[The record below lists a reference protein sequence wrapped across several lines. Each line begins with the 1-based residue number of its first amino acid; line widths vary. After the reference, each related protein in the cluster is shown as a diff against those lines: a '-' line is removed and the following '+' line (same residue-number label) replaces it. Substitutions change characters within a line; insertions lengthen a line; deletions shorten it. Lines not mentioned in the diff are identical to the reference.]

1 MDQDEVIKKLRSCL
15 ISCKGGIKLE
25 NLRTD
30 YRMITG
36 ELLPFKQL
44 GYSSVEAFVRN
55 VPDVTVTKKNGELF
69 VEALPS
75 KTSAHLTKLVS
86 RQKNAKRK
94 IRPQPKKWTP
104 PRHVKGF
111 SSSSR
116 SFSGSRNN
124 NLNSGFYSSKNNY
137 ISSSNSFT
145 RSTPDKSNSYT
156 DFTRP
161 VPLMETIVQCPYPLN
176 NTKSSFTPTTPPP
189 SICNSPISTFPKRLT
204 DKVTIPSLATVN
216 QSDNCKTIEDVRFKV
231 LNDNT
236 ASSVINQKPKTVES
250 KSSKLS
256 DRLKITPPE
265 TPLPSISNYNNGY
278 TSMST
283 PSIFNV
289 PQDEEVAPPLKAL
302 DSRKELEV
310 RANMLNLPPPIY
322 KMYSK
327 KEKHS
332 VKVTIYA
339 SVKVGSH
346 TFHTYP
352 EDAATEEE
360 AEKIAARLALGHLAK
375 ESTSSEVTTAD
386 AELIKKRILKIITT
400 HHSGVFMHLLPEYYN
415 EQYGETLPHNWQT
428 IIEKCV
434 DINQEKGVG
443 DSTIL
448 CLTSPTLKRLDSNS
462 VLKNIP
468 ENILLTNKKI
478 QLNPIGPATPSI
490 LPVPEAHIWQ
500 VCVTYVVNT
509 VEIWVR
515 LGDDNNEFVDMT
527 NEMTSYYDKLNKPT
541 SSVACVP
548 GDFYAVLEE
557 NYWHRVE
564 CTDYDNET
572 GIATVFFIDQGYVEQ
587 YKSDVLHPLDKK
599 FNTLPFQAIRIG
611 LQGLKEF
618 RDCAQMVTEIENY
631 LLVDQLFYVKVHG
644 MDSDEYGSYVTVTFY
659 DTSKGDEDID
669 VNQILIDKILEVMA
683 VTFKMR
689 VGQLIELN
697 VTHIDEYGKVYTQL
711 NSFTKNILSNEN
723 MFQFATNNIKVNAIN
738 FTKTY
743 LAEWNSQW
751 YRARVTDIPAEQ
763 EVMVFLI
770 DVGKIVL
777 IPRANLFHIDKTSK
791 TLQCIPPQAM
801 QIFLHNIDQSMYNKR
816 FVAKFQ
822 ELVSDTDMLVAR
834 VIRISNSGV
843 PVVEIFK
850 RVGPSNMLASINTS
864 LIYAGELS
872 KIKEDSNNNNKSKKR
887 LDRKSTRAPE
897 IVGKLNPPVIS
908 DIGQY
913 FDVHVTLVAHPGHF
927 IVQPLNNVSQ
937 LREMMIDLRKYYDA
951 NNNPPLESVNE
962 GKLYAGKLQDDWYRV
977 YVTDIISDN
986 DVSVYLCDYGDVTII
1001 SISNLQ
1007 PLMSKFLKLPYQAVK
1022 AKLVGIEPLNVDW
1035 TVTDCVKF
1043 KDLVLDK
1050 DFVSVIVESVF
1061 DSLSPVNG
1069 TMLGLKLID
1078 TSTEKD
1084 IYIDEL
1090 LVEEKRAKY
1099 IEEVE
1104 GLPS

>member
-1 MDQDEVIKKLRSCL
+1 MDKDEVIRKLRSCL

-25 NLRTD
+25 NLRAD
-30 YRMITG
+30 YRVITG
-36 ELLPFKQL
+36 ESLPFKQF
-44 GYSSVEAFVRN
+44 GYSSVENFVRN
-55 VPDVTVTKKNGELF
+55 VPDVIVNKKNGELF
-69 VEALPS
+69 VEAIPS

-86 RQKNAKRK
+86 RQKSTKRK

-111 SSSSR
+111 SYGSR
-116 SFSGSRNN
+116 SN
-124 NLNSGFYSSKNNY
+124 NLNSGLQPARNNY
-137 ISSSNSFT
+137 VSPPSPFT
-145 RSTPDKSNSYT
+145 RSTPDKSNLYT

-176 NTKSSFTPTTPPP
+176 NTKPSFTPTTPPSSP
-189 SICNSPISTFPKRLT
+189 TICTFPKRLT

-216 QSDNCKTIEDVRFKV
+216 QSDNCKTIDVRFKV

-236 ASSVINQKPKTVES
+236 ASSVINQKPKTVEM
-250 KSSKLS
+250 KPSKLS

-265 TPLPSISNYNNGY
+265 TPLPPISNYNNGY
-278 TSMST
+278 TST
-283 PSIFNV
+283 PIPSIFNL
-289 PQDEEVAPPLKAL
+289 PQYEKASLQVAPPLEAV

-310 RANMLNLPPPIY
+310 RANMLNLPAPVY

-327 KEKHS
+327 KDKHS

-339 SVKVGSH
+339 SVKVGTH

-375 ESTSSEVTTAD
+375 ESSSDVTTAD
-386 AELIKKRILKIITT
+386 AELIEKRILKIVTT
-400 HHSGVFMHLLPEYYN
+400 HHSGVFMHLLPECYN
-415 EQYGETLPHNWQT
+415 EQYGEALPHNWQS
-428 IIEKCV
+428 IIQNCV

-443 DSTIL
+443 DSMIL
-448 CLTSPTLKRLDSNS
+448 CLTSPTLKRSDSNS
-462 VLKNIP
+462 ASKNIP

-500 VCVTYVVNT
+500 VYVTYVVNT
-509 VEIWVR
+509 AEIWVR

-527 NEMTSYYDKLNKPT
+527 NEMTSYYDKINKPI

-557 NYWHRVE
+557 NYWHRVQ

-572 GIATVFFIDQGYVEQ
+572 GIATVFFIDEGYMEQ
-587 YKSDVLHPLDKK
+587 YKSDVLHLLDKR
-599 FNTLPFQAIRIG
+599 FNSLPFQAIRVG

-618 RDCAQMVTEIENY
+618 HDCAQIVTEIENY
-631 LLVDQLFYVKVHG
+631 LLVDQLFYVRVHG

-659 DTSKGDEDID
+659 DTSKGDEDVD
-669 VNQILIDKILEVMA
+669 VNQILIDKILEVLA

-711 NSFTKNILSNEN
+711 NSFYKNILCNKN
-723 MFQFATNNIKVNAIN
+723 MFQFATNNTTVNAVN

-743 LAEWNSQW
+743 LVEWNSQW

-763 EVMVFLI
+763 EVAVFLI
-770 DVGKIVL
+770 DIGKTVL
-777 IPRANLFHIDKTSK
+777 IPRENLFHMDKTSK
-791 TLQCIPPQAM
+791 AVQCIPPQAI

-816 FVAKFQ
+816 FVARFQ
-822 ELVSDTDMLVAR
+822 ELVSDTDMLLAR
-834 VIRISNSGV
+834 VIRISNSGI

-872 KIKEDSNNNNKSKKR
+872 KINEDSNNNNKSKKR

-927 IVQPLNNVSQ
+927 IVQPLNNASQ
-937 LREMMIDLRKYYDA
+937 LREMMMDLQKCYDA
-951 NNNPPLESVNE
+951 NDNSPLESISE
-962 GKLYAGKLQDDWYRV
+962 GKLYAGKLQDDWFRV

-1001 SISNLQ
+1001 STSNLQ

-1022 AKLVGIEPLNVDW
+1022 AKLVGIEPINVDW

-1050 DFVSVIVESVF
+1050 DFVSVIMESVF

-1084 IYIDEL
+1084 IYIDKL